1 MSTPPQTDL
10 PFEPQPQRHNAR
22 EDVYGVT
29 TGCMMLA
36 LGVHLL
42 HQAHLITGG
51 VAGLALLLS
60 YALPATP
67 GTLFAVLNLP
77 IFLIFWRSQGVFYTI
92 RSVIATLAI
101 SGIITLV
108 AHEIV
113 ITSVTPLAAAII
125 ACSTASAPSRG
136 VGIRARQIRRPPS
149 STPSAI
155 LVPPRSIPSVA
166 TRVLQQGAR
175 LGLGRLGH
183 PDAHGA
189 GGLGQDAG
197 EIEGLWDR
205 LFRATLP
212 YGRKG
217 VALHALSA
225 IDLALWDLAGK
236 AAGKPV
242 YELLGGPVKPDIPVY
257 ASALHPVGAE
267 KVQAEAKA
275 YVEEGYQAMKM
286 RFPYGPGHGIAGMR
300 ANEEHVANVRDAVG
314 DDIEIMADAYMGWVK
329 RRYDYE

>member
-22 EDVYGVT
+22 EDIYGVT

-125 ACSTASAPSRG
+125 GGTVMGMGLLAVTRHGTAVGGSTM
-136 VGIRARQIRRPPS
+136 IARW
-149 STPSAI
+149 
-155 LVPPRSIPSVA
+155 LSVKK
-166 TRVLQQGAR
+166 GWNF
-175 LGLGRLGH
+175 GRLMMAG
-183 PDAHGA
+183 DAMIIGSSFFVLSPQRA
-189 GGLGQDAG
+189 
-197 EIEGLWDR
+197 LWS
-205 LFRATLP
+205 L
-212 YGRKG
+212 
-217 VALHALSA
+217 LSA
-225 IDLALWDLAGK
+225 VCMNLMLMTWHRPDRYLAQ
-236 AAGKPV
+236 
-242 YELLGGPVKPDIPVY
+242 
-257 ASALHPVGAE
+257 S
-267 KVQAEAKA
+267 
-275 YVEEGYQAMKM
+275 
-286 RFPYGPGHGIAGMR
+286 R
-300 ANEEHVANVRDAVG
+300 
-314 DDIEIMADAYMGWVK
+314 
-329 RRYDYE
+329 